1 MQNNIETNI
10 NVEFNDNEKEISD
23 IVENNT
29 NIETKNIEQDIDIT
43 KNNNTNEKSNLIQDF
58 LEMITKKLQQKEQ
71 LENQEQLKDA
81 VQEEIQQEK
90 TLVIDRFEGDFAV
103 CENRETLEMENIEIS
118 KLPQNI
124 KQGDVIKS
132 KNSQYELDEQ
142 LKSEI
147 EERIKNKMKNLFN
160 D

>member
-1 MQNNIETNI
+1 MENNIETNI
-10 NVEFNDNEKEISD
+10 NEVFNNSENEK
-23 IVENNT
+23 N
-29 NIETKNIEQDIDIT
+29 
-43 KNNNTNEKSNLIQDF
+43 NLIQDF
-58 LEMITKKLQQKEQ
+58 LEVITKKLQQKAQ
-71 LENQEQLKDA
+71 LENEGQEQPK
-81 VQEEIQQEK
+81 EEIKENLQQENQQEK
-90 TLVIDRFEGDFAV
+90 TLVIDRFEGNFAV

-132 KNSQYELDEQ
+132 KNNQFELDEQ
-142 LKSEI
+142 SKSEI

>member
-1 MQNNIETNI
+1 MENNIETNI
-10 NVEFNDNEKEISD
+10 NINFNENEI
-23 IVENNT
+23 ENENVHQ
-29 NIETKNIEQDIDIT
+29 NIDIT

-58 LEMITKKLQQKEQ
+58 VELITQKIQQQK
-71 LENQEQLKDA
+71 QEQQI
-81 VQEEIQQEK
+81 VEVIEEIQEEK

-132 KNSQYELDEQ
+132 KNNQYELDEQ
-142 LKSEI
+142 SRTEI

-160 D
+160 N